1 MAKKADP
8 KIVSTPSTQSAT
20 QQAAGQ
26 MAALPTTGQGEF
38 LLYQTE
44 DAQTRV
50 QVRFEAGDVWLTQQQ
65 LADLYQ
71 SSPQNITQHIRAIY
85 QTGELQEAAT
95 CKPYLQVRQERGR
108 QVSRSLKHYN
118 LEVALAIGYRAK
130 SHRGTQFRRWA
141 TEQLK
146 TYLRKGVLLDDE
158 RFKRGDDAEYFEELL
173 ARIRDIRSSE
183 KVFWRKV
190 LDIYATSLDYDPHT
204 ETSQQFF
211 ATVQNKMHWA
221 AHGHTAAELIV
232 QRVDAQA
239 PNMGLTSWAAASK
252 GGPVRKADVGIAKNC
267 LNAEEL
273 DTLNRIVTAYIEVA
287 ELQAQA
293 HQPMTMRD
301 WAAEL
306 DNFLRLTRKD
316 ILTHAGKVPAKSAL
330 AKAEAAF
337 AEYQARVRNL
347 PSQVEKDF
355 EAAIAQPVKQLE
367 KGRKALPKSK
377 KRGDA

>member
-1 MAKKADP
+1 MAKQAPGDTPAKAGGL
-8 KIVSTPSTQSAT
+8 V
-20 QQAAGQ
+20 QQAAAP
-26 MAALPTTGQGEF
+26 MAETGEF

-50 QVRFEAGDVWLTQQQ
+50 QVRLQDGGLWLTQAQ
-65 LADLYQ
+65 LAELYQ
-71 SSPQNITQHIRAIY
+71 CSPQNITQHIRAIY

-95 CKPYLQVRQERGR
+95 CKPYLQVRLERGR
-108 QVSRSLKHYN
+108 QVNRSLKHYS
-118 LEVALAIGYRAK
+118 LEVVLAVGYRAK

-146 TYLRKGVLLDDE
+146 TYLRKGVLLDDD
-158 RFKRGDDAEYFEELL
+158 RFKRGEDAEYFEELL

-190 LDIYATSLDYDPHT
+190 LDIYATSVDYDPHT
-204 ETSQQFF
+204 EIARQFF

-232 QRVDAQA
+232 ARVDAQA
-239 PNMGLTSWAAASK
+239 PHVGLTNWPGASK
-252 GGPVRKADVGIAKNC
+252 GAPVRKADVGIAKNY

-301 WAAEL
+301 WAQEL
-306 DNFLRLTRKD
+306 DNFLRMTRKD
-316 ILTHAGKVPAKSAL
+316 ILTHAGKVSAKTAL
-330 AKAEAAF
+330 AKAEAAY
-337 AEYQARVRNL
+337 AQYRARVRNL
-347 PSQVEKDF
+347 PSPVEKDF
-355 EAAIAQPVKQLE
+355 EAALAQPVKQLQ
-367 KGRKALPKSK
+367 KSRKALPKK
-377 KRGDA
+377 KKGEQT

>member
-1 MAKKADP
+1 MAKQAPGNTPAKAGGL
-8 KIVSTPSTQSAT
+8 V
-20 QQAAGQ
+20 QQAA
-26 MAALPTTGQGEF
+26 AAMEETGEF

-50 QVRFEAGDVWLTQQQ
+50 QVRLQDGGLWLTQAQ
-65 LADLYQ
+65 LAELYQ
-71 SSPQNITQHIRAIY
+71 CSPQNITQHIRAIY

-95 CKPYLQVRQERGR
+95 CKPYLQVRLERGR
-108 QVSRSLKHYN
+108 QVNRSLKHYS
-118 LEVALAIGYRAK
+118 LEVVLAVGYRAK

-146 TYLRKGVLLDDE
+146 TYLRKGVLLDDD
-158 RFKRGDDAEYFEELL
+158 RFKRGEDAEYFEELL

-190 LDIYATSLDYDPHT
+190 LDIYATSIDYDPHT
-204 ETSQQFF
+204 EIARQFF

-232 QRVDAQA
+232 ARVDAQA
-239 PNMGLTSWAAASK
+239 PHVGLTNWPGASK
-252 GGPVRKADVGIAKNC
+252 GAPVRKADVGIAKNY

-301 WAAEL
+301 WAQEL
-306 DNFLRLTRKD
+306 DNFLRMTRKD
-316 ILTHAGKVPAKSAL
+316 ILTHAGKVSAKTAL
-330 AKAEAAF
+330 AKAEAAY
-337 AEYQARVRNL
+337 AQYRARVRNL
-347 PSQVEKDF
+347 PSPVEKDF
-355 EAAIAQPVKQLE
+355 EAALAQPVKQLQ
-367 KGRKALPKSK
+367 KSRKALPKK
-377 KRGDA
+377 KKGEQT

>member
-1 MAKKADP
+1 MVKQSMTATPVKAGEF
-8 KIVSTPSTQSAT
+8 A
-20 QQAAGQ
+20 QQPASQIA
-26 MAALPTTGQGEF
+26 GQGEF

-50 QVRFEAGDVWLTQQQ
+50 QVRFQDKGIWLTQAQ
-65 LADLYQ
+65 LAELYQ
-71 SSPQNITQHIRAIY
+71 CSSQNITQHIRAIY
-85 QTGELQEAAT
+85 ESGELVEQAT

-118 LEVALAIGYRAK
+118 LEIVLAVGYRAK

-146 TYLRKGVLLDDE
+146 TYLSKGVLLDDE

-190 LDIYATSLDYDPHT
+190 LDIYATSVDYDPKT

-239 PNMGLTSWAAASK
+239 PNMGLTNWTGANRGA
-252 GGPVRKADVGIAKNC
+252 PVRKADVGIAKNY
-267 LNAEEL
+267 LNADEL

-293 HQPMTMRD
+293 RQPMTMRD
-301 WAAEL
+301 WAQEL

-316 ILTHAGKVPAKSAL
+316 ILTHAGKVSADAAL
-330 AKAEAAF
+330 AKAQAAY
-337 AEYQARVRNL
+337 AEYRARIRDL
-347 PSQVEKDF
+347 PSPVDKDF
-355 EAAIAQPVKQLE
+355 EDAIAQPVKQLQ
-367 KGRKALPKSK
+367 KSRKALPNK
-377 KRGDA
+377 KKGEHA